1 MSAYS
6 EIEETMPA
14 VFNYLEEWGA
24 SHKNVPYTGKA
35 DKLTLI
41 IGKVLFSIA
50 KNGVL
55 SSVVNCDTI
64 LANQAIRRAKAEG
77 RKVKRTSRTATSNI
91 YRVGGYDEDIEDGV
105 IPVDMFENE
114 LFDSS
119 VSLEAIE
126 GPGRNGIANGP
137 IYIKNH
143 NCMVIILKALKKGIT
158 DLRNLG
164 EDDLADEFEGFYD
177 EVEERKEEGTAK
189 GITTFIDDLFD
200 QIYGIYE
207 SIEG

>member
-6 EIEETMPA
+6 EIEETMPV

-24 SHKNVPYTGKA
+24 SHKNVPYTGKS

-41 IGKVLFSIA
+41 VGKVLFNIA

-55 SSVVNCDTI
+55 SSVVHCDTI

-77 RKVKRTSRTATSNI
+77 RKVKRTSRTSTSNI
-91 YRVGGYDEDIEDGV
+91 HRVGGYDEDFDDVV

-114 LFDSS
+114 MFDSS
-119 VSLEAIE
+119 ASLEAIK
-126 GPGRNGIANGP
+126 GPGRNGIANSS

-143 NCMVIILKALKKGIT
+143 NCMVIILKALKKSIA

-164 EDDLADEFEGFYD
+164 EEDLADEFEGFYN

-189 GITTFIDDLFD
+189 GITTFIDNLFD
-200 QIYGIYE
+200 RIYGIYE
-207 SIEG
+207 EVDK